1 MKVPN
6 VPEVWLSLTAGDARE
21 SKAEV
26 MMAVIVQFWE
36 WHIILSAYANG
47 HVGQSPDTV

>member
-6 VPEVWLSLTAGDARE
+6 VPAVWLSLTAGDARE

-26 MMAVIVQFWE
+26 TTAGMVQFWE
-36 WHIILSAYANG
+36 WHIILSAYASG
-47 HVGQSPDTV
+47 PVGQPPDTV